1 MPNQY
6 CERWEGPIRGL
17 RLPLAAWN
25 RLQEEGI
32 TTIDQLQ
39 AAAGRLEQLVGI
51 GSKMAHLIRE
61 ELARV
66 LAPEEQTSDKGG
78 RPFMECGSRPHRKK
92 GAPV

>member
-39 AAAGRLEQLVGI
+39 AAADRPPGSGI
-51 GSKMAHLIRE
+51 PPSSPRSSNRFITAEGIARMSSVPGFAAAISRYSVR
-61 ELARV
+61 ARV
-66 LAPEEQTSDKGG
+66 IVS
-78 RPFMECGSRPHRKK
+78 
-92 GAPV
+92 V